1 MRVPRAEVVI
11 TCRKN
16 VFDIDLDEIGGYFYR
31 AGVWAA
37 TRTGRLFTLSLN
49 SSLQELKMAG
59 THAAQ
64 NGGKHG
70 NDTVKKWR
78 ESREYG
84 N

>member
-37 TRTGRLFTLSLN
+37 TGTGRLLTLSLN
-49 SSLQELKMAG
+49 TLFQELKMAG
-59 THAAQ
+59 
-64 NGGKHG
+64 NM
-70 NDTVKKWR
+70 
-78 ESREYG
+78 
-84 N
+84 